1 MFSVLSSIPIRE
13 TGAGGYQMCRRQDP
27 LKTAFGLKDH
37 YSTEL
42 QFATHVEAQ
51 NREGTIFKFLEE
63 YYLSRRCSQLRLLW
77 SIEAIRNND
86 DMQTGLRSFPTAT

>member
-13 TGAGGYQMCRRQDP
+13 AEAGGYQMCRRQDP

-51 NREGTIFKFLEE
+51 NREGTIFLNSLRNIICPGAV
-63 YYLSRRCSQLRLLW
+63 LS
-77 SIEAIRNND
+77 
-86 DMQTGLRSFPTAT
+86 